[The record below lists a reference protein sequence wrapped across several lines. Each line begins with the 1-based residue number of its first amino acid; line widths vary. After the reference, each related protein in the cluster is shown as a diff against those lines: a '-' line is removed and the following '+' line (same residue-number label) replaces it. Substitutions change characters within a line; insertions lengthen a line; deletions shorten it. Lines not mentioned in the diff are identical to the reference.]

1 MLTVARWCVSLAL
14 FGSATWLMVAPR
26 ADQPLLDA
34 AELMLP
40 ALRGV
45 YMNSSENGLYRDAA
59 AYDERYLRD
68 AERLNEREAR
78 GRFDAA
84 PLDDYEL
91 ARISSFIKSYNE
103 MRRGEEFV
111 MREVRSRARARARW
125 IAGMPTIVLAL
136 LLVPGFSTKVRSML
150 RNKRSQAVPTR
161 VPTAD

>member
-1 MLTVARWCVSLAL
+1 
-14 FGSATWLMVAPR
+14 
-26 ADQPLLDA
+26 
-34 AELMLP
+34 MLP

-45 YMNSSENGLYRDAA
+45 YMNASENGLYQDAA

-78 GRFDAA
+78 GRFDGT

-111 MREVRSRARARARW
+111 MREVRSRARARTRW
-125 IAGMPTIVLAL
+125 IAGMPIIVLAL
-136 LLVPGFSTKVRSML
+136 LLVPGFSTRVWSML
-150 RNKRSQAVPTR
+150 RNKRAQAVPTR
-161 VPTAD
+161 VPTAE